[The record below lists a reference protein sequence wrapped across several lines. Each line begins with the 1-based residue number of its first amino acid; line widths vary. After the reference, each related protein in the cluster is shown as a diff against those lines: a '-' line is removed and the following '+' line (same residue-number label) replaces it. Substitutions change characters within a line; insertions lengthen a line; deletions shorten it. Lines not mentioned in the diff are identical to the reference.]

1 MSRRKA
7 GLEPDFMREYQDLN
21 LRVYALERYVSNE
34 NPWVT
39 PSLPSGWLADIDY
52 EAQYRLKEGVVY
64 LRGRL
69 STLGSSGSVIFTL
82 PEGMR
87 PDRDMRLVASTG
99 ASTYPCAL
107 VVEADGDVRPYYS
120 AGSTITLD
128 GVSFI
133 ADQ

>member
-7 GLEPDFMREYQDLN
+7 GLEPDFMREFQDFG
-21 LRVYALERYVSNE
+21 LRLYAVERYISTE
-34 NPWVT
+34 NPWVE
-39 PSLPSGWLADIDY
+39 PALSSGWVSEIDI

-64 LRGRL
+64 LRGKL
-69 STLGSSGSVIFTL
+69 ATLGSSGTVIFTL

-87 PDRDMRLVASTG
+87 PSRDMRFVASTG
-99 ASTYPCAL
+99 SSTYPCAL
-107 VVEADGDVRPYYS
+107 VVEDNGDVRPYYS

-128 GVSFI
+128 GISFI